1 MPTLNLDSYAQDM
14 RALAPLLTDAKTGG
28 RRVQRVGSKEI
39 AEVTV
44 IADTLSVTMLI
55 QESGLYTKGFLNA
68 HGRWYFKGEG
78 LGGNELKFSCSYVG
92 SGSIGI
98 FADSQNPEIQRRR
111 TMANIV
117 ESVRALADFTGG
129 NDLNLK
135 VPLATMV
142 FLISESIRFTIVYD
156 RMVETCKNMGGAFSF
171 AELQPYVQNWE
182 DLSSGKAVPGT
193 HPGTIFT
200 AHG

>member
-1 MPTLNLDSYAQDM
+1 MPTLNLDRYAQDM
-14 RALAPLLTDAKTGG
+14 RALAPLLTDARIGG

-44 IADTLSVTMLI
+44 IAGTLSVTMLI
-55 QESGLYTKGFLNA
+55 QESGLYTKGFRNQ

-78 LGGNELKFSCSYVG
+78 LGGSELKFTCSYVG

-111 TMANIV
+111 TMANLV
-117 ESVRALADFTGG
+117 ESVRALAAFTGG
-129 NDLNLK
+129 NDLDLK
-135 VPLATMV
+135 IPLATMV
-142 FLISESIRFTIVYD
+142 FLISEAIRFTIVYD
-156 RMVETCKNMGGAFSF
+156 RMVETCKNRGGAFSF

-182 DLSSGKAVPGT
+182 DLSSGKPVSGT
-193 HPGTIFT
+193 LPDKVFT